1 MEGTTNGAGDRE
13 QDAVP
18 GRDEE
23 EDSGIRT
30 EFERMMFEF
39 NPEENA
45 PSRSRKC
52 PGRFSRPSRRRTSH
66 RPTTEQGLTERNI
79 S

>member
-1 MEGTTNGAGDRE
+1 MEGNMEGTTNGAGDRE

-18 GRDEE
+18 GRAEE

-45 PSRSRKC
+45 PKQE
-52 PGRFSRPSRRRTSH
+52 PEVPRPVQQAQ
-66 RPTTEQGLTERNI
+66 PAPDEPPAYD
-79 S
+79 